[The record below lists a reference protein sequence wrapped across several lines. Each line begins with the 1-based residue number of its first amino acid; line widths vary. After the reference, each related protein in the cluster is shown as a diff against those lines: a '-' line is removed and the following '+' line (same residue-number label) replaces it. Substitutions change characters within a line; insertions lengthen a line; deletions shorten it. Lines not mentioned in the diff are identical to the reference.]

1 MAVSISIRGVSRL
14 FGEFVAL
21 DEVDLEIEA
30 GEFIALVGPSGCG
43 KTTLLRMVADLADP
57 SAGEIAVGGRSPRA
71 AREARCFGLV
81 SQRPA
86 VLPWKTAI
94 GDVTF
99 TKQIARKPGYPAAD
113 LLTEFGLSGH
123 EHKRPAQLSG
133 GMLQRVNI
141 ASAISHDPDVLLMDE
156 PFSALD
162 EMRREEI
169 GDWLGEELR
178 KRPKTVLFVTH
189 HIDEAVILADRLVV
203 FSRSPGRVLDIV
215 EIDAPRPRTQGFRSD
230 PRFVKAAAHIRGLL
244 ASSRAASRLEPEAA
258 A

>member
-1 MAVSISIRGVSRL
+1 MRGVTRR
-14 FGEFVAL
+14 FGQMVAL
-21 DEVDLEIEA
+21 EKVDLEIAA

-43 KTTLLRMVADLADP
+43 KTTLLRMVADLATP
-57 SAGEIAVGGRSPRA
+57 SAGEILVGGASPRQ
-71 AREARCFGLV
+71 ARQARQLGLV

-86 VLPWKTAI
+86 VLPWKSALA
-94 GDVTF
+94 DVTF
-99 TKQIARKPGYPAAD
+99 TKQIARRPGYPSAG
-113 LLTEFGLSGH
+113 LLQDFGLAGH
-123 EHKRPAQLSG
+123 EYKRPGELSG

-189 HIDEAVILADRLVV
+189 HIDEAVVLADRLVV

-215 EIDAPRPRTQGFRSD
+215 EIGSPRPRTQSFRSD
-230 PRFVKAAAHIRGLL
+230 PRFVRAAAHVRGLL
-244 ASSRAASRLEPEAA
+244 SGATSKRHAEG
-258 A
+258 